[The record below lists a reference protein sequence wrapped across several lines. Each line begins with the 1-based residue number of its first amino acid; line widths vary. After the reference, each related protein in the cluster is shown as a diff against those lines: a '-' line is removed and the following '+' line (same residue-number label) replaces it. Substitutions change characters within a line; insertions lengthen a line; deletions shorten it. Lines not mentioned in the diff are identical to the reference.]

1 MKIETAIKKVVTF
14 LESNPGA
21 TKAEITAKTKI
32 AGIELTNVIK
42 ALRRE
47 GRLIEEGEGKEMK
60 LSISAEPEVTEEVS
74 TELEIPVGDEHESPK
89 GKSAGR
95 NKDQYK
101 LDGELYGKGRIVQA
115 VVRKY
120 VAENPKV
127 TYKQLKEVF
136 PDELLNRF
144 GIFQDENTANSLSG
158 SRPRYFMSEE
168 KGDAIKLGDRKV
180 VFTSSQ
186 FTADSVQPL
195 LAVAKKLGMKITT
208 VSK

>member
-1 MKIETAIKKVVTF
+1 MKIETAVKKVATF

-32 AGIELTNVIK
+32 AGIELTNVLK
-42 ALRRE
+42 ALRKE

-60 LSISAEPEVTEEVS
+60 LSVSAEVEIAEELS
-74 TELEIPVGDEHESPK
+74 TELEIPVEDEQEAPK

-120 VAENPKV
+120 VTDNPKV

-144 GIFQDENTANSLSG
+144 GIFQDETTARSLSG
-158 SRPRYFMSEE
+158 ARDRYFLKEE
-168 KGDAIKLGDRKV
+168 DGIKLGDRKV

-186 FTADSVQPL
+186 FTAETVQPV
-195 LAVAKKLGMKITT
+195 LAIARKQLGMKIST

>member
-1 MKIETAIKKVVTF
+1 MKLETAIKKVVAF

-32 AGIELTNVIK
+32 AGIELTNVIRAIRK
-42 ALRRE
+42 Q
-47 GRLIEEGEGKEMK
+47 GRLEELGEGKAMTF
-60 LSISAEPEVTEEVS
+60 SVTAEAEVTEEPS
-74 TELEIPVGDEHESPK
+74 AELEIPVDDEQTASK
-89 GKSAGR
+89 VKSAGR

-101 LDGELYGKGRIVQA
+101 LDGQLYGKGRLVQA

-158 SRPRYFMSEE
+158 SRPRFFMSEE
-168 KGDAIKLGDRKV
+168 KGDGIKLGDRKV

>member
-21 TKAEITAKTKI
+21 TKADITAKTKI
-32 AGIELTNVIK
+32 AGIELTNALK
-42 ALRRE
+42 AMRKE
-47 GRLIEEGEGKEMK
+47 GRLIEEGEGKAMTF
-60 LSISAEPEVTEEVS
+60 SVAAEAEVTEEPS
-74 TELEIPVGDEHESPK
+74 TELEVPVDEEQEAPK
-89 GKSAGR
+89 GINVGR

-101 LDGELYGKGRIVQA
+101 LDGQLYGKGRIVQA

-120 VAENPKV
+120 VTENPKV

-144 GIFQDENTANSLSG
+144 GIFQDETTARSLSG
-158 SRPRYFMSEE
+158 ARDRYFLKEE
-168 KGDAIKLGDRKV
+168 DGIKLGDRKV